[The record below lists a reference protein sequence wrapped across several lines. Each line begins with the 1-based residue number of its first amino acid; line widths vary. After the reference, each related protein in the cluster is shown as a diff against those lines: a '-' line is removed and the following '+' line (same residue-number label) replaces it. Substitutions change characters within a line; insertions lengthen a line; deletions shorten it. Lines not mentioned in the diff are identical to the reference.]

1 MEVKMKIEPLEKEQ
15 VAEAVRPIFEGMEK
29 KAGRVINMYK
39 VMAHKPN
46 VLAPFLE
53 FYKAVWAPGA
63 LDTKVKE
70 LVYLR
75 TSLMNGCAYCS
86 RAHTASGKRRGITDE
101 QVQALKEPHGSSSEI
116 FTEEERAALQYAEKL
131 TAWPAAIQPA
141 EIDALG
147 KHFNVEQIEEIVLAV
162 ATANLTNRFN
172 EGMKTPVDV

>member
-1 MEVKMKIEPLEKEQ
+1 MKIEPLEKEQ
-15 VAEAVRPIFEGMEK
+15 ASEVVRPIFEGMEK
-29 KAGRVINMYK
+29 KAGRVLNMYK

-63 LDTKVKE
+63 LDVKIKE
-70 LVYLR
+70 LAYLR
-75 TSLMNGCAYCS
+75 TSLMNGCTYCS
-86 RAHTASGKRRGITDE
+86 RAHTASAKKRGVTDE
-101 QVQALKEPHGSSSEI
+101 QVQALKEPGGSSRDI

-131 TAWPAAIQPA
+131 TAWPAAIQPSD
-141 EIDALG
+141 IDHLE
-147 KHFNVEQIEEIVLAV
+147 KFFNAEQIEELVLAV